1 VLADVKYTVIVRPP
15 AKAEIDAL
23 RVFDQRKI
31 TDTIRRNLII
41 DPKTETRNKKLL
53 RGLTPAFEREPPVY
67 ELKVGEYRVLYDV
80 NDQKLAVF
88 VRAVRKKSGGM
99 TTEEITR

>member
-1 VLADVKYTVIVRPP
+1 MANFKYRVIVRPQ
-15 AKAEIDAL
+15 AKAEIEVL

-31 TDTIRRNLII
+31 TDAIKANLI
-41 DPKTETRNKKLL
+41 DEPKTETRNKKLL
-53 RGLTPAFEREPPVY
+53 RGLIPAFEHEPPVY

-80 NDQKLAVF
+80 TDERQVVF
-88 VRAVRKKSGGM
+88 VRAVRRKSGGM

>member
-1 VLADVKYTVIVRPP
+1 LGDLRYTVIVRPP

-31 TDTIRRNLII
+31 TNAIRANLIHE
-41 DPKTETRNKKLL
+41 PKTETRNKKLL
-53 RGLTPAFEREPPVY
+53 RGLLPAFEHELPVY
-67 ELKVGEYRVLYDV
+67 ELKIGEYRVLYDV
-80 NDQKLAVF
+80 NDEKHAVF
-88 VRAVRKKSGGM
+88 VRAVRRKSGGM

>member
-1 VLADVKYTVIVRPP
+1 MADFKYTVIVRPP

-31 TDTIRRNLII
+31 TNAIRANLIHE
-41 DPKTETRNKKLL
+41 PKTEARNKKLL
-53 RGLTPAFEREPPVY
+53 RGLIPAFEHELPVY
-67 ELKVGEYRVLYDV
+67 ELKVGEYRVVYDV
-80 NDQKLAVF
+80 NDQKQAVF
-88 VRAVRKKSGGM
+88 VRAVRRKSGGM